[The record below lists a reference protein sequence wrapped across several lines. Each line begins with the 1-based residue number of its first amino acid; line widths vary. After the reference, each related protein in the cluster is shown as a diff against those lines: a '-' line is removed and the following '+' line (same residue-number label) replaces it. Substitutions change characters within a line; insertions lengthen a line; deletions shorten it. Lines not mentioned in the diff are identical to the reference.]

1 MSHLCIGRLFER
13 VLVLDAREILFESS
27 EMYVYLTQILGVA
40 SPCCYLFGKGVFFL
54 YFCYEKEVG
63 FLTHDDIE
71 CISSKMSHI
80 S

>member
-1 MSHLCIGRLFER
+1 MSHLCIGRLFET
-13 VLVLDAREILFESS
+13 VLVFDGAHEILFESS
-27 EMYVYLTQILGVA
+27 EMYVYLTDFRRSFSLLSSIRE
-40 SPCCYLFGKGVFFL
+40 KFFL

-63 FLTHDDIE
+63 FLTHNDIE